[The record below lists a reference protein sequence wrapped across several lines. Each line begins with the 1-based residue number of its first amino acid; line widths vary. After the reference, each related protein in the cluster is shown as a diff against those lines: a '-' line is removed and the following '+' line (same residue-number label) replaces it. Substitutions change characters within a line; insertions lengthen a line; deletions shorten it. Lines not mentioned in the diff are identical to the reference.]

1 MEKVDLIYNEKRR
14 QFSLVKNSPYEMV
27 EKVALDI
34 EKLLAKKRKALDKTN
49 VPRAHCNKIIM
60 LFTDGGEN
68 RAQDIFEQYNWP
80 NKTVRVFTFSV
91 GQHNYDVTP
100 LQWIACA
107 NKGFYFEIRSICAI
121 IINTQV
127 GLSSASYT
135 ADPGSAS
142 SPPGTASWNC
152 LLFLCVVT
160 RSTWMCW
167 AAPWSWQAAVPSRF
181 SGPMSIRMPWWF
193 AESTNNVAP
202 LHLFNA
208 TGCVLLSK
216 KGKIYMIGLR
226 NMDNWMVIGHV

>member
-121 IINTQV
+121 IINTQEYLDV
-127 GLSSASYT
+127 LGRPMVLAGSRAKQVQWTNVYQDALVRSPSSEH
-135 ADPGSAS
+135 SAI
-142 SPPGTASWNC
+142 PN
-152 LLFLCVVT
+152 L
-160 RSTWMCW
+160 
-167 AAPWSWQAAVPSRF
+167 
-181 SGPMSIRMPWWF
+181 
-193 AESTNNVAP
+193 
-202 LHLFNA
+202 
-208 TGCVLLSK
+208 
-216 KGKIYMIGLR
+216 
-226 NMDNWMVIGHV
+226 